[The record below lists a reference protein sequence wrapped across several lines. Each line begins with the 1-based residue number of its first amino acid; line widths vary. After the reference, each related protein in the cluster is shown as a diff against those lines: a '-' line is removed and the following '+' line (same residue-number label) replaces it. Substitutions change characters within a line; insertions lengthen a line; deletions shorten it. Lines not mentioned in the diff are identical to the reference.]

1 MIVPAGEWLNT
12 ADAARVAGVKPVTI
26 RQWRRRGYLAPQGLD
41 EHNRPVHTRE
51 AVQAAERLVRE
62 QGLQAT
68 AGKVDPRRLR
78 RPAAGG
84 ASQRC
89 ADCGYLVSAQ
99 GHLRTCVQPGPRRPA

>member
-1 MIVPAGEWLNT
+1 MPAGEWLNT
-12 ADAARVAGVKPVTI
+12 ADAARVAGVQPVTI

-68 AGKVDPRRLR
+68 AGRVDPRRTR
-78 RPAAGG
+78 RPAAEGK
-84 ASQRC
+84 SQHC
-89 ADCGYLVSAQ
+89 PDCGYLVSAQ
-99 GHLRTCVQPGPRRPA
+99 GHLRTCVQSGPRKAA